1 MWVRIFAMSGLVVL
15 VWVDGELAE
24 EVTGDGV
31 DDSDVEVLDEQ
42 DDVGSL
48 VGSADADVAESAVVS
63 QGDGAGFVD
72 AVEQQD

>member
-1 MWVRIFAMSGLVVL
+1 MSGLVVL